1 MTKETSEKI
10 LDSQFKEIY
19 YELML
24 TDQTGS
30 NYIKAIQLTHDINTI
45 LRKSRTSDRKNK
57 EYLDLAI
64 VNEIYSDVVKE
75 VMGIDCVTPNDC
87 DTIVILSA
95 SVARELIKN
104 GFVLKDI
111 KPNKNDRKK
120 TVFVFQKTDSLLL
133 HIKSK
138 DYFKNDDE
146 HSLEC

>member
-1 MTKETSEKI
+1 MTKKTAEKI

-30 NYIKAIQLTHDINTI
+30 NYLKAIQLVDDINNI
-45 LRKSRTSDRKNK
+45 MRKARNADNKDK
-57 EYLDLAI
+57 EYLDIAI

-75 VMGIDCVTPNDC
+75 VMGIDCVTSNDS

-95 SVARELIKN
+95 SVARELIKS
-104 GFVLKDI
+104 GFVLRDI